1 MAAVDGRGDD
11 FGRLPLSV
19 VRLWDSAFSC
29 GEGGVFVMVMVGQ
42 SLGAV
47 KMVMAG
53 CWLW

>member
-19 VRLWDSAFSC
+19 VRLWDSSC
-29 GEGGVFVMVMVGQ
+29 GEGGVFVMVM
-42 SLGAV
+42 
-47 KMVMAG
+47 AG